1 MLTTIKPH
9 DSKEIAKA
17 ISSFL
22 ATLRIRYCTN
32 VLVNSNGFETEI
44 SFYKNCFKEPQKSA
58 ETIVAVL
65 NEFSKDSRF
74 IRKTTENEWRILSTT
89 FEAKEGEEGNLFKIV
104 ATTNIEVTDKE
115 PPEQVLNKL
124 PTQDDVV
131 KLLHFSTDHSNHEV
145 NEEEEL
151 PLNYVG
157 PIPYASAVELGIFD
171 FSK

>member
-9 DSKEIAKA
+9 NSKEIAKA
-17 ISSFL
+17 VSSFL

-124 PTQDDVV
+124 PTQDDVIR
-131 KLLHFSTDHSNHEV
+131 LLNFSSEYSICGV
-145 NEEEEL
+145 NEEGEL
-151 PLNYVG
+151 PLNYTG
-157 PIPYASAVELGIFD
+157 PIPYAAAVELGIFD

>member
-17 ISSFL
+17 VSSFL

-65 NEFSKDSRF
+65 NEFYKDSRF

-115 PPEQVLNKL
+115 PPEQALNKL

-131 KLLHFSTDHSNHEV
+131 KLLHFNSNHEV

>member
-1 MLTTIKPH
+1 MLTPIKSS

-17 ISSFL
+17 VSSFL

-32 VLVNSNGFETEI
+32 VLVNSNGFKTEI
-44 SFYKNCFKEPQKSA
+44 SFYKNCFEEPQKSA
-58 ETIVAVL
+58 ETIVAIL
-65 NEFSKDSRF
+65 NELSKDSRF
-74 IRKTTENEWRILSTT
+74 IRKTTDNEWRILSTT

-115 PPEQVLNKL
+115 PPKQALNKL
-124 PTQDDVV
+124 PTQDDVI
-131 KLLHFSTDHSNHEV
+131 KLLHFSTDHEV